1 MLKRVILILLVLLLV
16 VGAVAGIKVL
26 QVRRLIEAGKE
37 KRMPPAIVNTA
48 RVRAESWQASL
59 ATVGSLAAV
68 QGVTVAAE
76 LPGKVVEIA
85 FSSGTTVQKGDILVR
100 LDTVSEQAQLRAAE
114 TAVVLAKINRDRA
127 RELVARKSMP
137 RSGLDTTEAEYKQ
150 AVARMDEIRAVI
162 EKKTIRAP
170 FTGRLGIRQV
180 NLGQI
185 LRAGDGLVV
194 LQALDPVFVDFS
206 LPQQDLAR
214 LEQGLTVQV
223 TTDVLPGAVLEGT
236 VTAINPGVDPLTRT
250 IQVQATVAN
259 SGKRL
264 RPGMFVKVSVLLP
277 EEEDRVLVIPA
288 TAVLYA
294 PYGDSVFVVDQQK
307 DQQTGKPGF
316 VLRKQVV
323 RIGATR
329 GDFVTVTAGLKEGE
343 TVVTT
348 GVFKYRNG
356 QQALV
361 NNALAPEFRQRP
373 QLDNR

>member
-1 MLKRVILILLVLLLV
+1 
-16 VGAVAGIKVL
+16 
-26 QVRRLIEAGKE
+26 
-37 KRMPPAIVNTA
+37 MPPAIVNTA
-48 RVRAESWQASL
+48 RVRAESWQTSL

-85 FSSGTTVQKGDILVR
+85 FSSGTTVQEGDILVR

-194 LQALDPVFVDFS
+194 LQALDPVFVDFF
-206 LPQQDLAR
+206 LPQQDIAR